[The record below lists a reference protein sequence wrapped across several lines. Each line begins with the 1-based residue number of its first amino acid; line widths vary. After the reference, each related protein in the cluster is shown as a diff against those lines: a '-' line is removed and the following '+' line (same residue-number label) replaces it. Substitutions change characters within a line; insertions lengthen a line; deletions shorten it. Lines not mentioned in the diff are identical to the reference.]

1 MSKQPFGNPVPVSDL
16 AARILNPVL
25 RKRTGI
31 SIGLIQSWDEIA
43 GGRLAG
49 RTRPEKLQWPRRMS
63 EDDPFQPA
71 TLIVACEGAAALQ
84 LQHEAGE
91 VIGRVN
97 AFLGFTAV
105 ARIRIVQKP
114 VAPEQRKPRPRLRSL
129 SADEKSGLAKRVE
142 PIEDDGLR
150 VALERLGASVL
161 GSRKP

>member
-16 AARILNPVL
+16 TARILDPVL

-43 GGRLAG
+43 GGRLAA

-91 VIGRVN
+91 VIARVN
-97 AFLGFTAV
+97 SFLGFTAV
-105 ARIRIVQKP
+105 ARIKIVQKP
-114 VAPEQRKPRPRLRSL
+114 VAREERTPRPRLRSL
-129 SADEKSGLAKRVE
+129 SADEKSGLARRVE

-150 VALERLGASVL
+150 IALERLGASVL